1 MFNLENAK
9 NMIFNRIHRTGEEIK
24 NDLPNWV
31 NRVVESGAWK
41 DAADADGKHFDSVGE
56 WLVSNYP
63 LGPGVG
69 NGRYAIK
76 YEELISLCEDN
87 FPDLCKLL
95 KDSRPQRKRGGNG
108 SNQHSQVAN
117 DSNGMNCDKAP
128 KPGNSR
134 QYIEERLR
142 REFASI
148 WKAYLN
154 GEYRSA
160 RQAGIA
166 AGFINDTHDPVMRL
180 KANWRKANKKQRR
193 EFIKWMQ
200 SEE

>member
-1 MFNLENAK
+1 MLNLENAK
-9 NMIFNRIHRTGEEIK
+9 NRIFDRVHRTGEEVK

-31 NRVVESGAWK
+31 ERVVQDGAWK
-41 DAADADGKHFDSVGE
+41 KAKDANGKPFTTVGE

-69 NGRYAIK
+69 SSRFAIK

-87 FPDLCKLL
+87 FPNLCKLL
-95 KDSRPQRKRGGNG
+95 KDSRPQRKRGGDRRSEDFKCDNG
-108 SNQHSQVAN
+108 TIEKRTHGS
-117 DSNGMNCDKAP
+117 
-128 KPGNSR
+128 NSR

-142 REFASI
+142 REFPAI

-154 GEYRSA
+154 GEYKSA

-166 AGFINDTHDPVMRL
+166 AGFIKDTHDPVMRL
-180 KANWRKANKKQRR
+180 KANWRKASKKQRR
-193 EFIKWMQ
+193 EFLKWMQ
-200 SEE
+200 SEEAADE

>member
-9 NMIFNRIHRTGEEIK
+9 NIIFNRIHRTGEEIK

-95 KDSRPQRKRGGNG
+95 KDSRPQRKRGGDRR
-108 SNQHSQVAN
+108 SEDFKV
-117 DSNGMNCDKAP
+117 DKVNLET
-128 KPGNSR
+128 KPTGNSR
-134 QYIEERLR
+134 QYIEERLK